1 MSNTDREELGTWDVA
16 ERERCVAMNPSVAKA
31 VVLAATV
38 VMMAIRAP
46 HGRRSRSVKIARS
59 HKTPLETGLLVLAW
73 IGFFVPLIWVA
84 SPAFSF
90 AEYPLRTGPLVA
102 GVVCVVVGLWLFYR
116 SHADLG
122 TNWSITLEV
131 REEHRLITEGVY
143 RRLRHPMYS
152 ALVLYSVGQALVI
165 PNWVAGPSNL
175 LAFAVLLALRIRA
188 EERMMGE
195 RFGDEYVTYSART
208 KRLIPGVW

>member
-1 MSNTDREELGTWDVA
+1 
-16 ERERCVAMNPSVAKA
+16 MNPWVAKA

-46 HGRRSRSVKIARS
+46 HGHRSRSVKVAKS

-73 IGFFVPLIWVA
+73 IGFLVPLIWVA

-102 GVVCVVVGLWLFYR
+102 GVACVVIGLWLFYR

-122 TNWSITLEV
+122 MNWSITLEV
-131 REEHRLITEGVY
+131 HEEHQLITEGVY
-143 RRLRHPMYS
+143 RAVRHPMYS

-188 EERMMGE
+188 EERMMEE
-195 RFGDEYVTYSART
+195 RFGDEYAAYSART

>member
-1 MSNTDREELGTWDVA
+1 
-16 ERERCVAMNPSVAKA
+16 MNPWVAKA

-46 HGRRSRSVKIARS
+46 HGHRSRSVKVAKS

-73 IGFFVPLIWVA
+73 VGFFVPLIWVA
-84 SPAFSF
+84 SPAFWF
-90 AEYPLRTGPLVA
+90 AEYPLRTAPLVA
-102 GVVCVVVGLWLFYR
+102 GVVCVVIGLWLFYR

-131 REEHRLITEGVY
+131 REEHRLITQGVY
-143 RRLRHPMYS
+143 RSVRHPMYS

-165 PNWVAGPSNL
+165 PNWVAGPSSL
-175 LAFAVLLALRIRA
+175 LGFAVLLALRIRA
-188 EERMMGE
+188 EERMMDE
-195 RFGDEYVTYSART
+195 RFGDEYAAYSART

>member
-1 MSNTDREELGTWDVA
+1 MI
-16 ERERCVAMNPSVAKA
+16 
-31 VVLAATV
+31 
-38 VMMAIRAP
+38 AIRAP
-46 HGRRSRSVKIARS
+46 HGRRSRRVKVATN

-73 IGFFVPLIWVA
+73 LGFFIPLIWVA

-90 AEYPLRTGPLVA
+90 AEYALGTGPLVG
-102 GVVCVVVGLWLFYR
+102 GVTCLVIGLWLFYR

-131 REEHRLITEGVY
+131 REQHRLITRGVY
-143 RRLRHPMYS
+143 QRIRHPMYL
-152 ALVLYSVGQALVI
+152 ALVLYAVGQALVI

-175 LAFAVLLALRIRA
+175 IAFAILFACRVGG
-188 EERMMGE
+188 EERMMVE
-195 RFGDEYVTYSART
+195 RFGDEYAAYIART

>member
-1 MSNTDREELGTWDVA
+1 
-16 ERERCVAMNPSVAKA
+16 MNPWVAKA

-46 HGRRSRSVKIARS
+46 HGHRSRSVKIARS
-59 HKTPLETGLLVLAW
+59 HKTSLETGLLVLAW
-73 IGFFVPLIWVA
+73 VGFFVPLLWVV

-102 GVVCVVVGLWLFYR
+102 GAVCVVFGLWLFYR

-152 ALVLYSVGQALVI
+152 ALLLYSVGHALVI

-175 LAFAVLLALRIRA
+175 LAVTVLLALRIRA
-188 EERMMGE
+188 EERMMDE
-195 RFGDEYVTYSART
+195 RFGDAYATYSART

>member
-1 MSNTDREELGTWDVA
+1 MKASVFIGTSLDGFIARENGDLDFLPPGGGEPHGY
-16 ERERCVAMNPSVAKA
+16 EEFM
-31 VVLAATV
+31 ATV
-38 VMMAIRAP
+38 DA
-46 HGRRSRSVKIARS
+46 
-59 HKTPLETGLLVLAW
+59 LV
-73 IGFFVPLIWVA
+73 I
-84 SPAFSF
+84 
-90 AEYPLRTGPLVA
+90 
-102 GVVCVVVGLWLFYR
+102 GLWLFYR

-143 RRLRHPMYS
+143 RGVRHPMYS
-152 ALVLYSVGQALVI
+152 ALLLYSVGQALVI

-188 EERMMGE
+188 EERMMNE
-195 RFGDEYVTYSART
+195 RFGDEYAAYSART